1 MICRVEIFLMITQIK
16 LPGHSNRLWT
26 KKNWTLTWK
35 WRKSFLKSIP
45 LMMKWGDAVGEVTWE
60 IGRTMAHLRRSVY
73 NLGMANLGMSNVGM
87 DNLRTSDL
95 GGAHMR
101 LRRLARIIILHRKT
115 TNLRRPKS
123 RLWAVS
129 IVGTENKTLKMSS
142 EKIIT
147 IIHIKQENLFFFV
160 YEFLFFFVLY
170 VWQL

>member
-16 LPGHSNRLWT
+16 LPGHSNRA
-26 KKNWTLTWK
+26 KKFDFEQKNWTLTWK

-73 NLGMANLGMSNVGM
+73 NLGVTNLGVSNVGM

-115 TNLRRPKS
+115 TKLRGPKS

-129 IVGTENKTLKMSS
+129 IVGTENNTFKMSLK
-142 EKIIT
+142 KIIT
-147 IIHIKQENLFFFV
+147 IIHIKQKKFFV
-160 YEFLFFFVLY
+160 F
-170 VWQL
+170 